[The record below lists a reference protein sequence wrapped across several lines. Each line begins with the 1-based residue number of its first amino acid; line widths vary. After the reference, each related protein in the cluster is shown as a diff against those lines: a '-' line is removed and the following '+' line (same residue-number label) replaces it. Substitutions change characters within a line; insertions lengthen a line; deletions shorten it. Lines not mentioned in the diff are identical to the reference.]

1 MSFSTTN
8 PDVDRVSLDRRIS
21 ALEDRFGPSGPGG
34 GGGSI
39 PGGTS
44 VITGAVDFDRYPD
57 NAWTEINEGLIFKL
71 TINSSTPNATG
82 FPANDEINLCGIFPK
97 IYQFPLFDAIRP
109 RIFARCKIASGF
121 AFAATFNN
129 LLSVQPVL
137 DFFNLSLAPGLGTLS
152 CFCCDLEGEIP
163 TYDNPTN
170 GQLQIQLLNQGD
182 VRVTCDFRPIFGG
195 NRSDFKGGVY
205 YGVGRDIPSSAG
217 ISVGGRIGLGGN
229 HGYGAYVETPQDLP
243 KWFRQFYPKSWAS

>member
-21 ALEDRFGPSGPGG
+21 ALEDRFGPSGPSG

-152 CFCCDLEGEIP
+152 CFCCDLEGETP
-163 TYDNPTN
+163 AYDYLRN
-170 GQLQIQLLNQGD
+170 GQLQIQLLNQGE
-182 VRVTCDFRPIFGG
+182 VRVTCDFQRLMGG
-195 NRSDFKGGVY
+195 GRSAFKGGVY

-229 HGYGAYVETPQDLP
+229 RGYGAYVETPQDLP